1 MIELSSL
8 AAGDG
13 SHGFVLNGLDN
24 FDDSGHAVSGIGDVN
39 GDGIDDFV
47 IGAPYADRNE
57 DDREGE
63 SYVVFGG
70 SGIGSGGSLDLGGL
84 DGDNGFR
91 IIGDDRFDGSGRS
104 VSGAGDVNGDGV
116 DDLIIGA
123 PYADPN
129 GTGLGFGEEGESY
142 VIFGKL
148 STESFAATI
157 DLADITAGDGSD
169 GFVLNG
175 VQEGDQSGYAVSS
188 AGDVNGDGFADL
200 LIGAWEANRGFEGS
214 DRGEAYVV
222 FGSDDKDGR
231 EMIGAGGS
239 IELSDLDGSDGFKI
253 TGLNEF
259 DYVGFSVSSAGDING
274 DDFDDILIG
283 APGEDR
289 DANPNGFTYVLFG
302 GEGGSFAAS
311 IDLATLDGSDGFRFA
326 GREERDYAGTSVSG
340 AGDVNGDGFNDLIIG
355 APEADPIVGNEVGNE
370 GETFIIFGGPNV
382 GGAGRPF
389 MDTNLFDGSTG
400 FTIDGIV
407 EGDQSGY
414 SVSGAGDVNGDGF
427 TDLLIGAHRA
437 DPNGSQSGESYIVFG
452 GSGLSVLDAADG
464 ATDGNIDLSN
474 LDGTNGFVLNG
485 IVAGDQSGRS
495 VSGAGDV
502 NGDGFDDFIIGAPRA
517 DEPNDAGESY
527 VVFGG
532 DSLSDLDGNA
542 DGVIELSSLAA
553 GDGSDGFVIEGVV
566 FSDRSGSAVSSAGDL
581 NGDGFNDLIIGA
593 PYAYGP
599 PYSYSRPGESY
610 VVFGG
615 DDFAASLDLSEI
627 RGGYGNDGFVLNG
640 GDQSDRSGY
649 AVGSAGDVN
658 GDGFAD
664 FIIGAPKAD
673 PNGES
678 EAGESYVVFG
688 NHLSDLDAADGD
700 TDGAI
705 DLSSL
710 ADGGGT
716 HGFVLNGISGLS
728 EGDQSGRA
736 VSGAGDVNG
745 DGFADLIIGAPYVSE
760 TDEDR
765 QQGEA
770 YVVFG
775 GAGVGTGGTIELDDI
790 AEGDGSGGFVIEGV
804 TEGYSEF
811 GSSVSGAG
819 DVNGDGFDDFLVGRP
834 GDSSYAGYSATYVV
848 FGGEDVGAGGSLDI
862 TTFTEADGFLVVNDF
877 QDYDYTGKA
886 VSGAGDVNGDGFDDL
901 LVGARR
907 AGPAGGAGFNA
918 EGESYV
924 IFGGDFSGA
933 VTHQGGTGADSLSGT
948 GAGDVMVGGLGDDV
962 LVGGGEDVLRGGTGD
977 DILGV
982 GDLGFA
988 RIAGGAGEDVLRLDG
1003 AGLSLDLTAAGKGF
1017 EGNMKITGV
1026 EAIDLGGSG
1035 NALTLDLQDVL
1046 DMSDTSNTL
1055 KILGD
1060 EGDSLTADTETWTE
1074 QPAGAEGS
1082 EPGFTLYTNG
1092 LASLLIDDDVTQNV
1106 LSVGP

>member
-1 MIELSSL
+1 M
-8 AAGDG
+8 
-13 SHGFVLNGLDN
+13 
-24 FDDSGHAVSGIGDVN
+24 
-39 GDGIDDFV
+39 
-47 IGAPYADRNE
+47 
-57 DDREGE
+57 
-63 SYVVFGG
+63 
-70 SGIGSGGSLDLGGL
+70 
-84 DGDNGFR
+84 
-91 IIGDDRFDGSGRS
+91 
-104 VSGAGDVNGDGV
+104 
-116 DDLIIGA
+116 
-123 PYADPN
+123 
-129 GTGLGFGEEGESY
+129 
-142 VIFGKL
+142 
-148 STESFAATI
+148 
-157 DLADITAGDGSD
+157 
-169 GFVLNG
+169 
-175 VQEGDQSGYAVSS
+175 
-188 AGDVNGDGFADL
+188 
-200 LIGAWEANRGFEGS
+200 
-214 DRGEAYVV
+214 
-222 FGSDDKDGR
+222 
-231 EMIGAGGS
+231 
-239 IELSDLDGSDGFKI
+239 
-253 TGLNEF
+253 
-259 DYVGFSVSSAGDING
+259 
-274 DDFDDILIG
+274 
-283 APGEDR
+283 
-289 DANPNGFTYVLFG
+289 
-302 GEGGSFAAS
+302 
-311 IDLATLDGSDGFRFA
+311 
-326 GREERDYAGTSVSG
+326 
-340 AGDVNGDGFNDLIIG
+340 
-355 APEADPIVGNEVGNE
+355 
-370 GETFIIFGGPNV
+370 
-382 GGAGRPF
+382 
-389 MDTNLFDGSTG
+389 
-400 FTIDGIV
+400 
-407 EGDQSGY
+407 
-414 SVSGAGDVNGDGF
+414 
-427 TDLLIGAHRA
+427 
-437 DPNGSQSGESYIVFG
+437 
-452 GSGLSVLDAADG
+452 
-464 ATDGNIDLSN
+464 
-474 LDGTNGFVLNG
+474 
-485 IVAGDQSGRS
+485 
-495 VSGAGDV
+495 
-502 NGDGFDDFIIGAPRA
+502 
-517 DEPNDAGESY
+517 
-527 VVFGG
+527 
-532 DSLSDLDGNA
+532 
-542 DGVIELSSLAA
+542 
-553 GDGSDGFVIEGVV
+553 
-566 FSDRSGSAVSSAGDL
+566 
-581 NGDGFNDLIIGA
+581 
-593 PYAYGP
+593 
-599 PYSYSRPGESY
+599 
-610 VVFGG
+610 
-615 DDFAASLDLSEI
+615 
-627 RGGYGNDGFVLNG
+627 
-640 GDQSDRSGY
+640 
-649 AVGSAGDVN
+649 N

-901 LVGARR
+901 LVGAPR